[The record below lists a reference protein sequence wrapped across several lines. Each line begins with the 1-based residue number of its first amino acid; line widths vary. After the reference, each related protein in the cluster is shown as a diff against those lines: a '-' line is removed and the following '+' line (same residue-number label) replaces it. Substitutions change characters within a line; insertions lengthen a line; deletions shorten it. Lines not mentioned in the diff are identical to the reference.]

1 MDMDFISRLLS
12 FIPDSKLEAFAL
24 NTSVDKYTKKLQG
37 ELLFKLL
44 FYCTVTEKDNSLR
57 GMQSALESSLFRAI
71 SPIDSELTV
80 AHSSISDRLSSVNP
94 LYFEKIFQ
102 HCVKQYKKSKE
113 VAGNEIVRFD
123 STIVSL
129 SSKLLNVGYNLKG
142 TDSETYRLLKFTV
155 GYSDVPDCIC
165 FYTAQT
171 YNSENVALTETII
184 NDKKSS
190 KKSITVFDRGIT
202 SRANYDKLT
211 DDKIMYVSRIDPN
224 AKHTI
229 HTENEL
235 KTIIDTDTL
244 TIVSD
249 SWIYLYTMHKKRS
262 KHAVRVIV
270 AIKKADGEKIS
281 FITNIKKIKAKEI
294 TEIYKSR
301 WQIEVFF
308 KFIKQHLNF
317 SHLLNRTEN
326 GIKVVMYV
334 TMIVSILLEHYKKLN
349 NIKGYKIA
357 KKRFA
362 QDLETD
368 IIYNIVILCGGS
380 PQKAKSMLYKK
391 SP

>member
-1 MDMDFISRLLS
+1 MDFISRLLS

-24 NTSVDKYTKKLQG
+24 NTLVDKYAKKLQG

-71 SPIDSELTV
+71 SPIDSVLTI
-80 AHSSISDRLSSVNP
+80 AHSSISERLSSVNSQ
-94 LYFEKIFQ
+94 YFEKIFK
-102 HCVKQYKKSKE
+102 HCVKRYKESKA
-113 VAGNEIVRFD
+113 VTQNEIMRFD
-123 STIVSL
+123 SKIVSL
-129 SSKLLNVGYNLKG
+129 SSKILKLGYNLKG
-142 TDSETYRLLKFTV
+142 GDAEKYRLLKFTV

-184 NDKKSS
+184 EDRKDS
-190 KKSITVFDRGIT
+190 KNSIAVFDRGIT
-202 SRANYDKLT
+202 ARDNYDKLT
-211 DDKIMYVSRIDPN
+211 DNNILYISRIDPN

-229 HTENEL
+229 HIANEL
-235 KTIIDTDTL
+235 KTSIDTDTL

-249 SWIYLYTMHKKRS
+249 SWIYLYTMHNKRS
-262 KHAVRVIV
+262 KHAVRVITAV
-270 AIKKADGEKIS
+270 KKTDGEKIS
-281 FITNIKKIKAKEI
+281 FITNIKKIKAKEV

-301 WQIEVFF
+301 WKIEVFF

-334 TMIVSILLEHYKKLN
+334 TMIVSILLEHYKNLN

-357 KKRFA
+357 KKKFA

-368 IIYNIVILCGGS
+368 IIYNIVILCGGN
-380 PQKAKSMLYKK
+380 PKKAKSMLYKK

>member
-1 MDMDFISRLLS
+1 MCNVSRLLS
-12 FIPDSKLEAFAL
+12 FIPESKLEEFAIITEV
-24 NTSVDKYTKKLQG
+24 NRYAKKLQG

-44 FYCTVTEKDNSLR
+44 FYCIVTEKDNSLR
-57 GMQSALESSLFRAI
+57 GMQSALESSLFRAL
-71 SPIDSELTV
+71 SSLDTKLTV
-80 AHSSISDRLSSVNP
+80 AHSSISERLSSVNP
-94 LYFEKIFQ
+94 DYFEKIFK

-113 VAGNEIVRFD
+113 IVENEIVRFD

-142 TDSETYRLLKFTV
+142 TDCEKYKLLKFTI
-155 GYSDVPDCIC
+155 GYSDVPDYVC

-171 YNSENVALTETII
+171 YNSENVALTETITE
-184 NDKKSS
+184 NKKAATN
-190 KKSITVFDRGIT
+190 ITIFDRGIT

-211 DDKIMYVSRIDPN
+211 DENVMYISRIDPN
-224 AKHTI
+224 ARHTI
-229 HTENEL
+229 HSENKL
-235 KTIIDTDTL
+235 KNTIETDTL
-244 TIVSD
+244 SITSD
-249 SWIYLYTMHKKRS
+249 SWIYLYTQNKKRS
-262 KHAVRVIV
+262 KHAVRVI
-270 AIKKADGEKIS
+270 AATKKADGEKIS
-281 FITNIKKIKAKEI
+281 FITNIKKMAPKAI

-301 WQIEVFF
+301 WQIEIFF

-334 TMIVSILLEHYKKLN
+334 TMIVAILLEQYKKLN
-349 NIKGYKIA
+349 KINGYKIA

-368 IIYNIVILCGGS
+368 IIYNLVILCGGD
-380 PQKAKSMLYKK
+380 PKKAKSMLHKK

>member
-1 MDMDFISRLLS
+1 MNFISRILS

-71 SPIDSELTV
+71 SPTGSPLTI

-94 LYFEKIFQ
+94 QYFEKIFQ
-102 HCVKQYKKSKE
+102 HCVKHYKKSKE
-113 VAGNEIVRFD
+113 VSQNEIMRFD

-129 SSKLLNVGYNLKG
+129 SSKLLKIGYNLKG
-142 TDSETYRLLKFTV
+142 GDAEKYKLLKFTV
-155 GYSDVPDCIC
+155 GYSDVPECIC

-184 NDKKSS
+184 TDKKSD
-190 KKSITVFDRGIT
+190 KNKITVFDRGIT

-211 DDKIMYVSRIDPN
+211 DNNIMYVSRIDPN

-229 HTENEL
+229 HTPNKL
-235 KTIIDTDTL
+235 KAAIDTDTL
-244 TIVSD
+244 TIISD
-249 SWIYLYTMHKKRS
+249 SWIYLYTMNKKRS
-262 KHAVRVIV
+262 KYAVRIIK
-270 AIKKADGEKIS
+270 AIKKADGETIS
-281 FITNIKKIKAKEI
+281 FITNIKKMKAKEL
-294 TEIYKSR
+294 TDIYKSR
-301 WQIEVFF
+301 WQIEIFF

-326 GIKVVMYV
+326 GIKVVMNV
-334 TMIVSILLEHYKKLN
+334 TMIVSILLEHYKKIN

-357 KKRFA
+357 KKKFA

-368 IIYNIVILCGGS
+368 IIYNIVILCGGN
-380 PQKAKSMLYKK
+380 PKKAKSMLYKK

>member
-1 MDMDFISRLLS
+1 MDFISRLLS

-37 ELLFKLL
+37 GLLFKLL
-44 FYCTVTEKDNSLR
+44 FYCIITEKDNSLR
-57 GMQSALESSLFRAI
+57 GMQSVLESSLFRAL
-71 SPIDSELTV
+71 SPIDATLKI

-94 LYFEKIFQ
+94 QYFEKIFQ
-102 HCVKQYKKSKE
+102 HCIKQYKKSKE

-129 SSKLLNVGYNLKG
+129 SSKLLKVGYNLKG
-142 TDSETYRLLKFTV
+142 TDCEKYRLLKFTV

-184 NDKKSS
+184 KDKKDSGNIIS
-190 KKSITVFDRGIT
+190 VFDRGIT
-202 SRANYDKLT
+202 ARTNFDKLT
-211 DDKIMYVSRIDPN
+211 DNNVLFISRIDPN

-229 HTENEL
+229 HTANEL
-235 KTIIDTDTL
+235 KNTIDTDTL
-244 TIVSD
+244 TIMSD
-249 SWIYLYTMHKKRS
+249 SWIYLYTMNKKRS
-262 KHAVRVIV
+262 KHAVRVIA
-270 AIKKADGEKIS
+270 AIKKTDGEKIS
-281 FITNIKKIKAKEI
+281 FITNIKKMKAKEV

-334 TMIVSILLEHYKKLN
+334 TMIVAILLEQYKKLN

-368 IIYNIVILCGGS
+368 IIYNIVILCGGD
-380 PQKAKSMLYKK
+380 PRKAKSMLYKK

>member
-1 MDMDFISRLLS
+1 MDYASRLLS

-24 NTSVDKYTKKLQG
+24 NTSVDKYSKKLQG

-44 FYCTVTEKDNSLR
+44 FYCTVTEKDTSLR
-57 GMQSALESSLFRAI
+57 GMQSALESSLFRAL
-71 SPIDSELTV
+71 SPENTSLTI
-80 AHSSISDRLSSVNP
+80 AHSSISERLSTIKP
-94 LYFEKIFQ
+94 EYFEKIFQ
-102 HCVKQYKKSKE
+102 LCVKQYKKSKE
-113 VAGNEIVRFD
+113 IAKNEIVRYD

-129 SSKLLNVGYNLKG
+129 SSKILDIGYNLKG
-142 TDSETYRLLKFTV
+142 GDAEKYKLLKFTV
-155 GYSDVPDCIC
+155 GYSDIPDCIY

-171 YNSENVALTETII
+171 YNSENVALTETLVKH
-184 NDKKSS
+184 NKKDKSN
-190 KKSITVFDRGIT
+190 ITVFDRGIT

-211 DDKIMYVSRIDPN
+211 DNNIMYISRLDPN

-229 HTENEL
+229 HIENIL
-235 KTIIDTDTL
+235 KTPVDTNTL
-244 TIVSD
+244 TILSD
-249 SWIYLYTMHKKRS
+249 SWIYLYTQHKKRS
-262 KHAVRVIV
+262 KHAVRVIG

-281 FITNIKKIKAKEI
+281 FITNIKKTKAKEI

-301 WQIEVFF
+301 WEIEVFF

-317 SHLLNRTEN
+317 SHLLNRSEN
-326 GIKVVMYV
+326 GIKIVMYI
-334 TMIVSILLEHYKKLN
+334 TMIAAILLEHYKTIH

-357 KKRFA
+357 KKKFA
-362 QDLETD
+362 QNLETD

>member
-1 MDMDFISRLLS
+1 MDFASRLLS

-24 NTSVDKYTKKLQG
+24 STSVNKYAKKLQG

-57 GMQSALESSLFRAI
+57 GMQSALESSLFRVL
-71 SPIDSELTV
+71 SPESTPLTI
-80 AHSSISDRLSSVNP
+80 AHSSISERLSSIKP
-94 LYFEKIFQ
+94 EYFEKIFKL
-102 HCVKQYKKSKE
+102 CVKQYKKSKDI
-113 VAGNEIVRFD
+113 ATNEIVRYD

-129 SSKLLNVGYNLKG
+129 SSKILDIGYNLKG
-142 TDSETYRLLKFTV
+142 GDAEKYKLLKFTV
-155 GYSDVPDCIC
+155 GYSDIPDCIY

-171 YNSENVALTETII
+171 YNSENVALTKTIVK
-184 NDKKSS
+184 DKKN
-190 KKSITVFDRGIT
+190 SITVFDRGIT

-211 DDKIMYVSRIDPN
+211 DNNIMYISRLDPN

-229 HTENEL
+229 HIANTL
-235 KTIIDTDTL
+235 KVPIDTDTL

-249 SWIYLYTMHKKRS
+249 SWIYLYTQYKKRS
-262 KHAVRVIV
+262 KHAVRVIA

-281 FITNIKKIKAKEI
+281 FITNIKKTTTKEI

-301 WQIEVFF
+301 WEIEVFF

-317 SHLLNRTEN
+317 SHLINRTEN
-326 GIKVVMYV
+326 GIKVVMYI
-334 TMIVSILLEHYKKLN
+334 TMIVAILLEHYKTIN

-357 KKRFA
+357 KKKFA

>member
-1 MDMDFISRLLS
+1 MDFASRLLS

-24 NTSVDKYTKKLQG
+24 STSVNKYAKKLQG

-57 GMQSALESSLFRAI
+57 GMQSALESSLFRVLN
-71 SPIDSELTV
+71 SESTPSTI
-80 AHSSISDRLSSVNP
+80 AHSSISERLSSIKP
-94 LYFEKIFQ
+94 EYFEKIFKL
-102 HCVKQYKKSKE
+102 CVKQYKKSKDI
-113 VAGNEIVRFD
+113 ATNEIVRYD

-129 SSKLLNVGYNLKG
+129 SSKILDIGYNLKG
-142 TDSETYRLLKFTV
+142 GDAERYKLLKFTV
-155 GYSDVPDCIC
+155 GYSEIPDCIY

-171 YNSENVALTETII
+171 YNSENVALTETIVK
-184 NDKKSS
+184 DKKN
-190 KKSITVFDRGIT
+190 SITVFDRGIT
-202 SRANYDKLT
+202 SRANYDKLS
-211 DDKIMYVSRIDPN
+211 DNNIMYISRLDPN

-229 HTENEL
+229 HIANTL
-235 KTIIDTDTL
+235 KVPIDTDTL

-249 SWIYLYTMHKKRS
+249 SWIYLYTQYKKRS
-262 KHAVRVIV
+262 KHAVRVIA

-281 FITNIKKIKAKEI
+281 FITNIKKTKTKEI

-301 WQIEVFF
+301 WEIEVFF

-317 SHLLNRTEN
+317 SHLINRTEN
-326 GIKVVMYV
+326 GIKVVMYI
-334 TMIVSILLEHYKKLN
+334 TMIVAILLEHYKTIN

-357 KKRFA
+357 KKKFA

>member
-1 MDMDFISRLLS
+1 MDFSSRLLS
-12 FIPDSKLEAFAL
+12 FIPDSTLEAFAL
-24 NTSVDKYTKKLQG
+24 NTSVDKHAKKLQG

-44 FYCTVTEKDNSLR
+44 FYCTITEKDNSLR
-57 GMQSALESSLFRAI
+57 GMQSALESSLFRALN
-71 SPIDSELTV
+71 PMDSQFTI
-80 AHSSISDRLSSVNP
+80 AHSSISERLGSVNP
-94 LYFEKIFQ
+94 QYFEKIFQ
-102 HCVKQYKKSKE
+102 HCVKRYKKSRE
-113 VAGNEIVRFD
+113 VAENEIVRFD

-129 SSKLLNVGYNLKG
+129 SSKILKVGYQLKG
-142 TDSETYRLLKFTV
+142 TDSERYKLLKFTV

-184 NDKKSS
+184 KDKKEG
-190 KKSITVFDRGIT
+190 KKNITVFERGIT

-211 DDKIMYVSRIDPN
+211 DDKIMFVSRIDPN
-224 AKHTI
+224 ARHTI
-229 HTENEL
+229 HTENTL
-235 KTIIDTDTL
+235 KTCIETDTL
-244 TIVSD
+244 NILSD
-249 SWIYLYTMHKKRS
+249 SWIYLYTQNKKKS
-262 KHAVRVIV
+262 KHAVRVI
-270 AIKKADGEKIS
+270 AATKKEDGEKIS
-281 FITNIKKIKAKEI
+281 FITNIKNIKAKEV

>member
-1 MDMDFISRLLS
+1 MDFISRLLS

-44 FYCTVTEKDNSLR
+44 FYCTITEKDNSLR

-113 VAGNEIVRFD
+113 VARNEIVRFD

-129 SSKLLNVGYNLKG
+129 SSKLLNIGYNLKG

-155 GYSDVPDCIC
+155 GYSDVPDCIS

-184 NDKKSS
+184 NDKKDS

-235 KTIIDTDTL
+235 KTSIDTDTL